1 MAGMVPG
8 VKVTRAEVY
17 RLATL
22 AMIVAVVPAA
32 ESAVY
37 RREFE
42 RS

>member
-1 MAGMVPG
+1 MVPG
-8 VKVTRAEVY
+8 AKVTRAEVY
-17 RLATL
+17 WLAALATI
-22 AMIVAVVPAA
+22 AAVVPAA

>member
-1 MAGMVPG
+1 MSGMVPG

-17 RLATL
+17 WLAAL
-22 AMIVAVVPAA
+22 AMIVAVAPGA

-42 RS
+42 RN